1 MLHEDDLYI
10 VIGPL
15 GIAVSLDHTGGVYQM
30 PMFKDGTPDWD
41 SEWDIEWDEL
51 NPTEY
56 ALYKT
61 AYDCLTRMD
70 ELSVKPNVVFVK

>member
-15 GIAVSLDHTGGVYQM
+15 GIAISLDSTGGLYQM
-30 PMFKDGTPDWD
+30 PMTKEGNPDWD
-41 SEWDIEWDEL
+41 SEWDVEWDEL

-61 AYDCLTRMD
+61 AYDCLVRMD
-70 ELSVKPNVVFVK
+70 ELSVKPNVFVK

>member
-15 GIAVSLDHTGGVYQM
+15 SIAVSLDHTGGVYQM
-30 PMFKDGTPDWD
+30 PMSQDGTPDWD

-61 AYDCLTRMD
+61 AYDCLVRMY